1 MDLTKIPISEAELKE
16 QMPTL
21 ALNPDFIGKIYDGEY
36 LNLIK
41 MIDMSM
47 NDIAL
52 IIQSIKR
59 IPLCLKQIIDSQM
72 KQDKLLDGIIE
83 SGNAIEKQ
91 LDEILCTSGISED
104 KPSETRCPDCNGR
117 GNTPTHP
124 ICITCGGT
132 GRISKTQVE
141 SRRTPTVADKG

>member
-1 MDLTKIPISEAELKE
+1 MDLTKIQISEAELKE

-41 MIDMSM
+41 MIDMLM

-52 IIQSIKR
+52 IIQSIKC

-72 KQDKLLDGIIE
+72 KQSAPQQWQTKD
-83 SGNAIEKQ
+83 
-91 LDEILCTSGISED
+91 
-104 KPSETRCPDCNGR
+104 R
-117 GNTPTHP
+117 
-124 ICITCGGT
+124 
-132 GRISKTQVE
+132 
-141 SRRTPTVADKG
+141 